1 MRCTPVVES
10 SEKSNAT
17 SSAAGEELEYDKL
30 GGVWRDCFAIMLSG
44 IGVGCDG
51 SSGMSAKSVGVKD
64 RCCGEGLFPVE

>member
-1 MRCTPVVES
+1 MRGAAVVEF

-17 SSAAGEELEYDKL
+17 SSAAGEELEYDRL
-30 GGVWRDCFAIMLSG
+30 GGVWRDFFAVMLSG

-51 SSGMSAKSVGVKD
+51 SSGISAKSVGVKD